1 MAYQHTPV
9 MLKEAIEYLRPQAG
23 QVIVDCTLGGGGYT
37 KEIAKKVGA
46 KGKVIAIDADELAI
60 KNAQKIFKNK
70 NITLVHDNF
79 KHLQNIIQENELEA
93 VDGLVADLGL
103 SSAQLQDR
111 NRGFSFGLDA
121 PLNMAFNNKD
131 ESEKTLEII
140 NKYSKEK
147 LVEIIKNFGEERYAD
162 RIAGAIVQTRRSP
175 ETMHSGRR
183 SAPVIR
189 TAKQLADIIIQA
201 VPAFVP
207 SDSGLRRGNPESYRG
222 NPKNYRKVRI
232 HPATRTFQA
241 LRIATNNELE
251 NLKALLEQSV
261 LALNQGGRVVIISYH
276 SLEDRIVKQFFKQE
290 SKDCICPPAMPICQC
305 QHQAQLKII
314 TKKVVI
320 PSIEEIKQNPRARS
334 AKMRIAEKM

>member
-1 MAYQHTPV
+1 

-46 KGKVIAIDADELAI
+46 KGKVIAIDADELSTH
-60 KNAQKIFKNK
+60 NAQRITRNEKIN
-70 NITLVHDNF
+70 NVIIVNDNF

-162 RIAGAIVQTRRSP
+162 RIAGAIVQTRKSL
-175 ETMHSGRR
+175 ETMHSRRR

-189 TAKQLADIIIQA
+189 TAKQLADIITQS
-201 VPAFVP
+201 VPA
-207 SDSGLRRGNPESYRG
+207 SYRHS
-222 NPKNYRKVRI
+222 RI
-232 HPATRTFQA
+232 NPATRTFQA
-241 LRIATNNELE
+241 LRIATNNELK

-261 LALNQGGRVVIISYH
+261 PALNQGGRVVIISYH

-290 SKDCICPPAMPICQC
+290 SKDCICPSAMPICQC

-314 TKKVVI
+314 TKKI
-320 PSIEEIKQNPRARS
+320 ITPSLEEIKQNPRARS
-334 AKMRIAEKM
+334 AKMRVAERV